1 MENKTQPDGLGP
13 QERGHHRRRRG
24 LRLRRLL
31 GIGMLASM
39 GWGAYWLIALSGMA
53 DPVLLII
60 EPLYRQAAEAI
71 NDPLGVDWGSKFL
84 ALATVFISH
93 IGMIFYIV
101 DETT

>member
-1 MENKTQPDGLGP
+1 MKDKTQPHGLEP
-13 QERGHHRRRRG
+13 QKRRRHRRRRG

-31 GIGMLASM
+31 GIGILASM

-60 EPLYRQAAEAI
+60 EPLYHQAAEAI
-71 NDPLGVDWGSKFL
+71 NDPLGVDWGDKFL

-93 IGMIFYIV
+93 IGMIFYVV